1 VLTVAI
7 APWAPT
13 FDYYERGHA
22 MYKTIIVHV
31 DDSPSFD
38 ARLRAAA
45 GLAAAHQGHLVG
57 TAATGVSFAAYAMLT
72 GAIPVMPAE
81 DFDSLRARGNASLAR
96 FAERARQL
104 GVPSAEGR
112 LAEDESRD
120 ALLLQSRYA
129 DLVVVGQDGVDA
141 PAVRGLPQYL
151 ALHGPRPVLTVPA
164 TYAGEPLADSIVVG
178 WDGSVPALRAI
189 EGALPLLARARSV
202 RLALVN
208 PERETGLHAEEPGA
222 DMALYLARHGVPV
235 DVLVERTERPAGEA
249 LLRIAH
255 DNDAGLLVT
264 GAFGHS
270 RYREI
275 VLGGVTRILL
285 ERARL
290 PVLFAH

>member
-1 VLTVAI
+1 
-7 APWAPT
+7 
-13 FDYYERGHA
+13 

-31 DDSPSFD
+31 DDSPAFE

-45 GLAAAHQGHLVG
+45 VLADAHDAHLVG
-57 TAATGVSFAAYAMLT
+57 SAATGLSLAAYAMLT
-72 GAIPVMPAE
+72 GSMGLTPGDE
-81 DFDSLRARGNASLAR
+81 FDSLRSSGNASLAR
-96 FAERARQL
+96 FAETARRL
-104 GVPSAEGR
+104 GVRSAEGR
-112 LAEDESRD
+112 LAEDESRN

-129 DLVVVGQDGVDA
+129 DLVVLAQDGPEA

-151 ALHGPRPVLTVPA
+151 ALHGPRPVLAVPA
-164 TYAGEPLADSIVVG
+164 TYAGAPIAESIVVG

-189 EGALPLLARARSV
+189 DGALPLLVRARSV
-202 RLALVN
+202 RLALIN
-208 PERETGLHAEEPGA
+208 PEDKAGLHGDEPGA

-235 DVLVERTERPAGEA
+235 EVIVERTGWPAGEA

-255 DNDAGLLVT
+255 DSDAGLLVA

-275 VLGGVTRILL
+275 VLGGVTRVLL

>member
-1 VLTVAI
+1 
-7 APWAPT
+7 
-13 FDYYERGHA
+13 

-45 GLAAAHQGHLVG
+45 GLAAAHAAHLVG
-57 TAATGVSFAAYAMLT
+57 TAATGMSVATFAMLT
-72 GAIPVMPAE
+72 GAMPVMPGE
-81 DFDSLRARGNASLAR
+81 DFDALRASANASLAR

-104 GVPSAEGR
+104 GVQSSEGR
-112 LAEDESRD
+112 LVEDEGRD

-129 DLVVVGQDGVDA
+129 DLVVVGQDGAEA

-164 TYAGEPLADSIVVG
+164 AYAGAPIADSIVVG

-189 EGALPLLARARSV
+189 EGALPLLVRAHTV
-202 RLALVN
+202 RLALIN
-208 PERETGLHAEEPGA
+208 PEREAGLHGDEPGA

-235 DVLVERTERPAGEA
+235 DVVVERTEWPAGEA
-249 LLRIAH
+249 LLRIAN

-275 VLGGVTRILL
+275 VLGGVTRVLL
-285 ERARL
+285 ERAGL